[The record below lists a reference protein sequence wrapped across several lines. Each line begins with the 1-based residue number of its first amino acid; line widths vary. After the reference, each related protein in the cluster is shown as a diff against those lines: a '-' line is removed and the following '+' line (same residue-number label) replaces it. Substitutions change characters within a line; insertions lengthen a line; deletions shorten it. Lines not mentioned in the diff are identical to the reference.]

1 MRLFFFL
8 QEDPWNAILSGA
20 ATGGILAARA
30 GLKAAGKSA
39 LVGGVI
45 LAAIE
50 GLNIVLMR
58 VVLPSFEA
66 KQAENV
72 VIDRLDPPVDP
83 MRRHALI
90 TGAGKAFVPSSANFE
105 APSSSQSRGFDIDS
119 ILSSSSSGGS
129 SSSSSSSSGSGS
141 SNSSSGG
148 SGGSGSNK
156 TWDTPG
162 FAQEGGSA
170 SGSASEESEPPKKP
184 FYQFW

>member
-1 MRLFFFL
+1 VSCTSRS

-20 ATGGILAARA
+20 AVGGILAARA

-45 LAAIE
+45 MTAIE

-58 VVLPSFEA
+58 VVMPSFEA
-66 KQAENV
+66 SQAENV
-72 VIDRLDPPVDP
+72 VIDRLDPPLDP
-83 MRRHALI
+83 LRRRALT

-105 APSSSQSRGFDIDS
+105 APSSGQRSGGFDLDS

-129 SSSSSSSSGSGS
+129 SSSSSGS
-141 SNSSSGG
+141 SNSF
-148 SGGSGSNK
+148 GSNS
-156 TWDTPG
+156 WDTPG
-162 FAQEGGSA
+162 FTTEGGSA
-170 SGSASEESEPPKKP
+170 SSEEDEPPKAKP